1 MPSTYTTNN
10 GIELIATGEQS
21 GTWGSTTNTNLELL
35 DASLDGQVT
44 VTLASTGT
52 SGSPNTL
59 PISDGSASNGRNRL
73 VIFNDGSDL
82 GGAAYVQLTPND
94 AEKIVYVRNSLSGS
108 RSILLFQG
116 TYNASNDYEVPAGT
130 TAVVFFDGAGT
141 GAVAAN
147 VFDNA
152 HFDALNI
159 VGNASVGGTLSVTS
173 TSTFNDDVTFVGS
186 TNNIVIDKSAN
197 SMTFQDASRMIFG
210 TGSDLLIEHSG
221 ASTESRIWNYGGNLS
236 IAQQANDEDVDILS
250 DDGSGGTASYFRADG
265 STGEAML
272 FYYGSEKLAT
282 KTGGVEVTGTV
293 TDDGATHDGDV
304 TFTGANYNVVWDK
317 SADSLEFP
325 DNAKAV
331 FGTGSDYS
339 IYCDGSSTEELV
351 FEETGDGSGI
361 FNFKGDLANIV
372 GPIVRIEHDVTTGGS
387 GSFPGTF
394 QVLTND
400 AGGTGFTAF
409 SITAKLVDSTSGAST
424 SEAQFAVKEDGNTAP
439 EEYLRLDGDSENI
452 QTRKPLSVVAGIT
465 GNVDVAGNVTADGL
479 TVDGDVTFTGAN
491 YNVVWDKSDDALEF
505 PDNAKIVLGTG
516 GDYAIYND
524 GAAAEQLVFEETSGA
539 SGAFVFQGNLANL
552 VGPSLKLKH
561 DVTAGASG
569 NFPALLDMQTKDAGG
584 NTVVSFNI
592 TSKLV
597 DATSGAATTEAI
609 FSVKEDGNSAAQE
622 YMKLNG
628 DAEQIDVSKNMVSTA
643 DITAVNFNTT
653 SDANLKTNI
662 STFANPLDT
671 INSLRGVAFDWIN
684 SGKSEIGVIA
694 QEVEKV
700 LPDLVSTNKEGIKS
714 VKYGNLI
721 AVLIE
726 AVKDQQSQ
734 INELK
739 SKLS

>member
-21 GTWGSTTNTNLELL
+21 GTWGSTTNTNLQLL

-44 VTLASTGT
+44 VTLAATGT

-73 VIFNDGSDL
+73 VIFNDGTDL
-82 GGAAYVQLTPND
+82 GGTAYVQLTPND

-159 VGNASVGGTLSVTS
+159 VGNASVGGTLSVTG
-173 TSTFNDDVTFVGS
+173 TSTFNDDVTFVGN
-186 TNNIVIDKSAN
+186 TNNIVIDKSAD
-197 SMTFQDASRMIFG
+197 SMIFQDASRMIFG

-221 ASTESRIWNYGGNLS
+221 AFTESRIWNYGGNLS
-236 IAQQANDEDVDILS
+236 IAQQVNDEDVDILS

-272 FYYGSEKLAT
+272 FHYGSEKLAT
-282 KTGGVEVTGTV
+282 KSTGIDVTGTVTDDGATHDGDVTFTGASYNVVWDKSDNQFEFATNAKIKFGLFTELYDNGAATFMVDQTPIMKVQYDTAGTGGPSFFLNHKKTTPADGDTSGNIYFSLEGVDTALITSTQPDVTTATSSGNLIFKVREDNSTVTYMTIDGEGENITMAKPLAVTGNVNVTGTV

-317 SADSLEFP
+317 SDDALEFA

-331 FGTGSDYS
+331 FGTSADYA
-339 IYCDGSSTEELV
+339 IYNDGDATDEQLL
-351 FEETGDGSGI
+351 FEEISGAAGS
-361 FNFKGDLANIV
+361 FVFKGNLLNLI
-372 GPIVRIEHDVTTGGS
+372 GPTLEIAHGVTAGGNNNV
-387 GSFPGTF
+387 PGLITIN
-394 QVLTND
+394 TKD
-400 AGGTGFTAF
+400 AGGTGIAAFT
-409 SITAKLVDSTSGAST
+409 IGTTLVDSTSGAST
-424 SEAQFAVKEDGNTAP
+424 TKATFYVKEDGNASAQA
-439 EEYLRLDGDSENI
+439 YL
-452 QTRKPLSVVAGIT
+452 V
-465 GNVDVAGNVTADGL
+465 
-479 TVDGDVTFTGAN
+479 
-491 YNVVWDKSDDALEF
+491 
-505 PDNAKIVLGTG
+505 
-516 GDYAIYND
+516 
-524 GAAAEQLVFEETSGA
+524 
-539 SGAFVFQGNLANL
+539 
-552 VGPSLKLKH
+552 
-561 DVTAGASG
+561 
-569 NFPALLDMQTKDAGG
+569 
-584 NTVVSFNI
+584 
-592 TSKLV
+592 
-597 DATSGAATTEAI
+597 
-609 FSVKEDGNSAAQE
+609 
-622 YMKLNG
+622 LNG
-628 DAEQIDVSKNMVSTA
+628 DAEQIDVSKNIVSTA

-653 SDANLKTNI
+653 SDASLKTNI

-684 SGKSEIGVIA
+684 NGKSEIGVIA

-700 LPDLVSTNKEGIKS
+700 LPELVSTNKEGIKS

>member
-82 GGAAYVQLTPND
+82 GGTAYVQLTPND

-250 DDGSGGTASYFRADG
+250 DNGSGGTASYFRADG

-272 FYYGSEKLAT
+272 FHYGSEKLAT
-282 KTGGVEVTGTV
+282 KSTGIDVTGTV

-317 SADSLEFP
+317 SDDALEFA
-325 DNAKAV
+325 DNAKAIFGAGSDLQIWHSGTSSFIKDAGTGNLNIQAENLVMENTSGTDYITGISGGAVTLFNNGSAKLATTTTGIDVTGTAEVDGLSINGTALTATAAELNYNDITTLGQVEASKVVTADANGDVTFSDNDKVV
-331 FGTGSDYS
+331 FGTGSDY
-339 IYCDGSSTEELV
+339 E
-351 FEETGDGSGI
+351 
-361 FNFKGDLANIV
+361 
-372 GPIVRIEHDVTTGGS
+372 
-387 GSFPGTF
+387 
-394 QVLTND
+394 
-400 AGGTGFTAF
+400 
-409 SITAKLVDSTSGAST
+409 
-424 SEAQFAVKEDGNTAP
+424 
-439 EEYLRLDGDSENI
+439 
-452 QTRKPLSVVAGIT
+452 
-465 GNVDVAGNVTADGL
+465 
-479 TVDGDVTFTGAN
+479 
-491 YNVVWDKSDDALEF
+491 
-505 PDNAKIVLGTG
+505 
-516 GDYAIYND
+516 IYND
-524 GAAAEQLVFEETSGA
+524 GATNEQLVFNEATSGLPYY
-539 SGAFVFQGNLANL
+539 VFQGNFAGSI
-552 VGPSLKLKH
+552 GPTLRLNHS
-561 DVTAGASG
+561 VTSG
-569 NFPALLDMQTKDAGG
+569 SSSTFPAMFKMSTKDAGG
-584 NTVVSFNI
+584 TDIDVFTIQSLLGSATAGAS
-592 TSKLV
+592 TSAVLF
-597 DATSGAATTEAI
+597 T
-609 FSVKEDGNSAAQE
+609 VKEDGGAATGTL
-622 YMKLNG
+622 YMTLDGSNEIITLSK
-628 DAEQIDVSKNMVSTA
+628 DVSSA
-643 DITAVNFNTT
+643 FDITAANFNTT
-653 SDANLKTNI
+653 SDVSLKTNI

-684 SGKSEIGVIA
+684 NGKSEIGVIA

-700 LPDLVSTNKEGIKS
+700 LPELVSTNKEGIKS